1 MSNFVINKLRGA
13 KKEDT
18 FLNSLHHEF
27 ENYPLKIETPLSSF
41 FVISLQKRQVTVF
54 RDLDEYKRYQICFY
68 RAR

>member
-41 FVISLQKRQVTVF
+41 FVISLFDVTQCLEYINNKRNTP
-54 RDLDEYKRYQICFY
+54 
-68 RAR
+68 